1 MAHDYESDIWVD
13 WCKGCGNFGI
23 VTSMY
28 KAFKELEL
36 SKENTVVV
44 SGIGCSGK
52 TPHFID
58 TSGVHT
64 LHGRAIPYATGIKIS
79 NPELDVVVN
88 GGDGDLL
95 GIGAGHFV
103 ALGRRN
109 INITILL
116 HNNRVYGLTKGQA
129 APTLEK
135 DVKTKALFKPNIQ
148 DRVEPLKLA
157 LTCGFTYVARGSSLD
172 PNQLKELIVEGIQH
186 QGTAFI
192 DIFQPCVTYND
203 IHTWKYIQDNVE
215 QLDESYDPEVKD
227 DKENIDQVYEMLNDE
242 DKIYTGVFLKNE
254 KKSTFKERIQKI
266 LPGYEDTPP
275 AKREID
281 QMIDQKEFEE
291 LFEEYF
297 INRL

>member
-1 MAHDYESDIWVD
+1 MAHDYESDVWVD

-23 VTSMY
+23 VSSMY
-28 KAFKELEL
+28 KAFKELKL

-79 NPELDVVVN
+79 NPELDVLVN

-157 LTCGFTYVARGSSLD
+157 LTCGFTYVARGSALD
-172 PNQLKELIVEGIQH
+172 PNQLKELIIEGIQH

-227 DKENIDQVYEMLNDE
+227 DGDKINQAFDMLNE
-242 DKIYTGVFLKNE
+242 EEKIYTGVFLKNE
-254 KKSTFKERIQKI
+254 KKSTFEERIQKM

-297 INRL
+297 IDRL